1 MFRNILITFFL
12 LFQINYVSSQ
22 VISGKYIEKN
32 FATYE
37 EDFSI
42 LYKKCQ
48 DSRLDS
54 INKICIVFMNDYGI
68 RKDEK
73 KLNYFCKRFLKNCH
87 NDNNDGL
94 TRRILTIELVNK
106 SKLSYV
112 DATKLNTSFK
122 KLFIKFFNENDN
134 SAALECLF
142 EQAMINNKR
151 NETLETIKILFFC
164 ENFAKRYHLQ
174 KDLCYQRI
182 LHELG
187 YKLLYLKQN
196 RLAIDYFKKSLL
208 TKHSSTMD
216 SLISLNGIGMAY
228 QELKYF
234 NESNKYLKKASVSAL
249 KAKNYLFNNVING
262 NIALNKFRL
271 GKLDESFH
279 YAYLEKNTSFKNEL
293 WSNGISSMCLL
304 VQIELKKENVTHAK
318 VLIDSIN
325 NLIYKTKSDDYILRK
340 KQYEA
345 IYLYN
350 LKINNDQKALSA
362 YQNFNYFEKLFQN
375 ISNKDK
381 ISIIEIRAKS
391 DVYNLEMVKIEE
403 RKKTKDLLVTI
414 LLVLL
419 SLFSLCVIYYFRKKV
434 KLVEK
439 TKSEISAINVIQAK
453 EIDYLKKALLNQ
465 LDIIKNDNSNF
476 LNKQEDIKA
485 LKEFNLSQK
494 EQWESFK
501 NLFLSTYPTFQSI
514 LDLKLG
520 KTSSGELRLIM
531 LHKLGLNNKEISQA
545 LFISIDGVK
554 KANYRLYKKMNIK
567 TSQELINFFD

>member
-1 MFRNILITFFL
+1 
-12 LFQINYVSSQ
+12 
-22 VISGKYIEKN
+22 
-32 FATYE
+32 
-37 EDFSI
+37 
-42 LYKKCQ
+42 
-48 DSRLDS
+48 
-54 INKICIVFMNDYGI
+54 
-68 RKDEK
+68 
-73 KLNYFCKRFLKNCH
+73 
-87 NDNNDGL
+87 
-94 TRRILTIELVNK
+94 
-106 SKLSYV
+106 
-112 DATKLNTSFK
+112 
-122 KLFIKFFNENDN
+122 
-134 SAALECLF
+134 
-142 EQAMINNKR
+142 
-151 NETLETIKILFFC
+151 
-164 ENFAKRYHLQ
+164 
-174 KDLCYQRI
+174 
-182 LHELG
+182 
-187 YKLLYLKQN
+187 
-196 RLAIDYFKKSLL
+196 
-208 TKHSSTMD
+208 
-216 SLISLNGIGMAY
+216 
-228 QELKYF
+228 
-234 NESNKYLKKASVSAL
+234 
-249 KAKNYLFNNVING
+249 
-262 NIALNKFRL
+262 
-271 GKLDESFH
+271 
-279 YAYLEKNTSFKNEL
+279 
-293 WSNGISSMCLL
+293 MCLL
-304 VQIELKKENVTHAK
+304 VQIELKKDNVTHAK

-381 ISIIEIRAKS
+381 ISIIEIKAKS

-403 RKKTKDLLVTI
+403 IKKTKDLLVTI